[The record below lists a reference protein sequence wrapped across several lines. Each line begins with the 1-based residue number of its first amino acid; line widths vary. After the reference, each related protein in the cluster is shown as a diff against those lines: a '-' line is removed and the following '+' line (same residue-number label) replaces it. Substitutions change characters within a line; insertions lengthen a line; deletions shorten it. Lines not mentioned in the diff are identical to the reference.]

1 MPEVFVDSFFWIA
14 SLLPRDQWHEQA
26 LAAKENLA
34 SDIALVTT
42 REVLTEFLA
51 ATSRNAPTVRQAA
64 VKTVRAILEDE
75 AVIVIPQSPALFS
88 RGLDFYEQR
97 LDKRFSLPDC
107 ISMIV
112 MRERG
117 IQEILTRDRDYC
129 SGRIRCTDTLNEF
142 TSPRPTP
149 CNSRSPSTASAI
161 SSHTSMSPVSSSS
174 SICATI
180 SDSAIYR
187 LPPISL
193 RRANTPRVMC
203 SSDVGSVPNL
213 CRIRSSRTA

>member
-34 SDIALVTT
+34 SDITLVTT

-88 RGLDFYEQR
+88 RGLDLYEQR
-97 LDKRFSLPDC
+97 LDKRFSLADC

-117 IQEILTRDRDYC
+117 IQEILTRDWDFAAE
-129 SGRIRCTDTLNEF
+129 GFVALIR
-142 TSPRPTP
+142 
-149 CNSRSPSTASAI
+149 
-161 SSHTSMSPVSSSS
+161 
-174 SICATI
+174 
-180 SDSAIYR
+180 
-187 LPPISL
+187 
-193 RRANTPRVMC
+193 
-203 SSDVGSVPNL
+203 
-213 CRIRSSRTA
+213 

>member
-14 SLLPRDQWHEQA
+14 ALLPRDQWHEQA

-34 SDIALVTT
+34 SDITLVTT

-75 AVIVIPQSPALFS
+75 TVIVIPQSPALYS
-88 RGLDFYEQR
+88 RGLDLYEQR
-97 LDKRFSLPDC
+97 LDKRFSLADC

-117 IQEILTRDRDYC
+117 IQEILTRDRDFAAE
-129 SGRIRCTDTLNEF
+129 GFVALIR
-142 TSPRPTP
+142 
-149 CNSRSPSTASAI
+149 
-161 SSHTSMSPVSSSS
+161 
-174 SICATI
+174 
-180 SDSAIYR
+180 
-187 LPPISL
+187 
-193 RRANTPRVMC
+193 
-203 SSDVGSVPNL
+203 
-213 CRIRSSRTA
+213 

>member
-1 MPEVFVDSFFWIA
+1 MPEVFVDPFFWIA

-34 SDIALVTT
+34 SDITLVTT

-51 ATSRNAPTVRQAA
+51 ATSRNAPIVRQAA

-88 RGLDFYEQR
+88 RGRDLYEQR
-97 LDKRFSLPDC
+97 LDKRFSLADC

-117 IQEILTRDRDYC
+117 IQEILTRDRDFAAE
-129 SGRIRCTDTLNEF
+129 GFVALIR
-142 TSPRPTP
+142 
-149 CNSRSPSTASAI
+149 
-161 SSHTSMSPVSSSS
+161 
-174 SICATI
+174 
-180 SDSAIYR
+180 
-187 LPPISL
+187 
-193 RRANTPRVMC
+193 
-203 SSDVGSVPNL
+203 
-213 CRIRSSRTA
+213 